1 MGLMILLFGAVG
13 MVVVLNIWATRVVRR
28 QIELPAHQRSS
39 QILFIWIV
47 PVIGAV
53 IAIEVHRRPA
63 LRRPRS
69 RLVADEIHPIVD
81 QALRPLADAE
91 MRASEQYIE
100 KDLIDF
106 GHDLGGH
113 GHSDGPH

>member
-1 MGLMILLFGAVG
+1 MILLLGATG
-13 MVVVLNIWATRVVRR
+13 IVVVLNIWAHRLVRR
-28 QIELPAHQRSS
+28 QIDLPPHQRRA
-39 QILFIWIV
+39 QLLFIWLV

-53 IAIEVHRRPA
+53 TAIEVHRRPTF
-63 LRRPRS
+63 RRTRS
-69 RLVADEIHPIVD
+69 RLVADEIHPIVG

-91 MRASEQYIE
+91 MRASEQHIE
-100 KDLIDF
+100 KDLIEF